1 MPINFTCDACRKEI
15 RVPDGTEGKKT
26 KCPFCQAVQSI
37 PLSSGEPKLGDPQ
50 TVPPTSPFGS
60 VDMTDPDN
68 PFASPGSSGSRP
80 IAATGRI
87 LPLGELRQRLL
98 IPTIVQFVF
107 VCLGMMVALGYSV
120 MGIVMM
126 VLDNQPGMVFMAV
139 FYGVAALLHIPALIG
154 LVAAWR
160 QSSFVWAWV
169 GFIMSVLPPSSCC
182 SCLGV
187 PIGVGIWG
195 MIVLADPQTRQLFSK

>member
-1 MPINFTCDACRKEI
+1 M
-15 RVPDGTEGKKT
+15 
-26 KCPFCQAVQSI
+26 
-37 PLSSGEPKLGDPQ
+37 
-50 TVPPTSPFGS
+50 
-60 VDMTDPDN
+60 
-68 PFASPGSSGSRP
+68 
-80 IAATGRI
+80 
-87 LPLGELRQRLL
+87 PLGELRQRLL

-107 VCLGMMVALGYSV
+107 VCLGMLVALGYSV
-120 MGIVMM
+120 MGVVMM
-126 VLDNQPGMVFMAV
+126 TVDNQPGMVAMAV
-139 FYGVAALLHIPALIG
+139 VYGIAALLHIPALIG

>member
-1 MPINFTCDACRKEI
+1 M
-15 RVPDGTEGKKT
+15 
-26 KCPFCQAVQSI
+26 
-37 PLSSGEPKLGDPQ
+37 
-50 TVPPTSPFGS
+50 
-60 VDMTDPDN
+60 
-68 PFASPGSSGSRP
+68 
-80 IAATGRI
+80 
-87 LPLGELRQRLL
+87 GELRQRLL

>member
-1 MPINFTCDACRKEI
+1 MPINFTCNACQKEI

-26 KCPFCQAVQSI
+26 KCPFCQAVQTI
-37 PLSSGEPKLGDPQ
+37 
-50 TVPPTSPFGS
+50 PTSSDRITGGESPSPRASSPFAS
-60 VDMTDPDN
+60 ADASDPEN
-68 PFASPGSSGSRP
+68 PFASPGSSSPRP
-80 IAATGRI
+80 MAAGGRA

-98 IPTIVQFVF
+98 IPAIVQFVF
-107 VCLGMMVALGYSV
+107 VCLGMLVALGYTV

-126 VLDNQPGMVFMAV
+126 VLDDQPGMVFMAV

-154 LVAAWR
+154 LIAAWR

-187 PIGVGIWG
+187 PIGIGIWG